1 MISSARR
8 NTRRAS
14 ETQPYWERSLAM
26 IRHSVSAAI
35 LALALSG
42 PAYAQTTAAV
52 VQPQVAPAAM
62 TAVATCESQMRR
74 LAGLNKGL
82 AANYNAQHVHE
93 DCVAR
98 AGAAAVTDV
107 ASK

>member
-1 MISSARR
+1 MIK
-8 NTRRAS
+8 
-14 ETQPYWERSLAM
+14 Q
-26 IRHSVSAAI
+26 SVSAAI
-35 LALALSG
+35 LALALVG
-42 PAYAQTTAAV
+42 PAHAQSTAAV
-52 VQPQVAPAAM
+52 QPQATSAAPAM
-62 TAVATCESQMRR
+62 VTAVATCENQMRR

-98 AGAAAVTDV
+98 TGDGAVTDV

>member
-1 MISSARR
+1 MIK
-8 NTRRAS
+8 
-14 ETQPYWERSLAM
+14 Q
-26 IRHSVSAAI
+26 SVSAAI
-35 LALALSG
+35 LALALVG
-42 PAYAQTTAAV
+42 PAHAQSTSAA
-52 VQPQVAPAAM
+52 VQPQATSAAPAM
-62 TAVATCESQMRR
+62 VTAVATCENQMRR

-98 AGAAAVTDV
+98 TGAGAVTDV